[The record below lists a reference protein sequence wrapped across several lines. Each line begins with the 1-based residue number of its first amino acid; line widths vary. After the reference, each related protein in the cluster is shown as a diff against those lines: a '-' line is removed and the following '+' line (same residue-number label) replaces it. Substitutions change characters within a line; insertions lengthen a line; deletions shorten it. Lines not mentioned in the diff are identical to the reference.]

1 MDWARLPYFLAVAQ
15 TGSLRAAAEHIG
27 ATHATVDRNLRAL
40 EDDYGVRL
48 FNRSKAGLQLTAAGE
63 VLLPLAQEADNAV
76 TNARRRVQGL
86 DDEPRGS
93 VRLSMPAGFVPSRF
107 ARILADFER
116 KYPEIELRIAV
127 TNRFENIN
135 RSETDVSIRV
145 AHQIDDDVVGRKVL
159 QYAGGIFAS
168 QDYLDR
174 HWEDAGP
181 GGEGLQWIGW
191 GEPDPAPAWVKASPF
206 PKAKLRYRVQ
216 SPTMIGQL
224 VAAGVG
230 MSYLP
235 YSSRDW
241 IPGLVPMPGT
251 KPYLD
256 RSIWLLL
263 HSDLRRTTRVRVLV
277 DHLADEIKALRDVF
291 LGPLA

>member
-15 TGSLRAAAEHIG
+15 TGSLRAAADRIG

-40 EDDYGVRL
+40 EEDYGVRL
-48 FNRSKAGLQLTAAGE
+48 FDRSKVGLRLTAAGE
-63 VLLPLAQEADNAV
+63 VLLPMAEEAENAV
-76 TNARRRVQGL
+76 TNARRKVQGL
-86 DDEPRGS
+86 DDEPRGA
-93 VRLSMPAGFVPSRF
+93 VRLSMPAGFVPRRF
-107 ARILADFER
+107 AKIIVDFER
-116 KYPEIELRIAV
+116 LYPEIELRVTV
-127 TNRFENIN
+127 TNKLEDIN

-159 QYAGGIFAS
+159 QYAGNIFAS
-168 QDYLDR
+168 QDYLDLN
-174 HWEDAGP
+174 WANAGP

-191 GEPDPAPAWVKASPF
+191 GDSDPIPDWVKASPF
-206 PKAKLRYRVQ
+206 PKARVRYTVR

-224 VAAGVG
+224 AAAGMG

-235 YSSRDW
+235 YSARDW
-241 IPGLVPMPGT
+241 IPGLVEVPGCA
-251 KPYLD
+251 PFLD

-277 DHLADEIKALRDVF
+277 DFLAQEIQALRGVF
-291 LGPLA
+291 LGPLG

>member
-15 TGSLRAAAEHIG
+15 TGSLRAAAEQIG

-40 EDDYGVRL
+40 EEDYGVRL
-48 FNRSKAGLQLTAAGE
+48 FDRSKLGLRLTAAGE
-63 VLLPLAQEADNAV
+63 VLLPLAEEADNAV

-93 VRLSMPAGFVPSRF
+93 VRLSMPAGFLPGRF

-116 KYPEIELRIAV
+116 KYPEIELRITV
-127 TNRFENIN
+127 TNRFEDIN

-159 QYAGGIFAS
+159 QYTGGIFAS

-174 HWEDAGP
+174 HWADAGP
-181 GGEGLQWIGW
+181 GGDGLQWIGW
-191 GEPDPAPAWVKASPF
+191 GETDPVPDWVKASPF
-206 PKAKLRYRVQ
+206 PKAKLRYTVR
-216 SPTMIGQL
+216 SPTLIGQL
-224 VAAGVG
+224 AAAGMG

-235 YSSRDW
+235 YSIRDW
-241 IPGLVPMPGT
+241 IPGLVPVPGT
-251 KPYLD
+251 KPFLD
-256 RSIWLLL
+256 RSVWLLL

-277 DHLADEIKALRDVF
+277 DHLAAEIKALREVF